1 MSINKQEQNRQIKAK
16 ILKRNGIPQKSNI
29 SLKKIEMSMSPDDWE
44 QFYQAFKY
52 PNGKPGEE

>member
-52 PNGKPGEE
+52 PNGKPEED

>member
-1 MSINKQEQNRQIKAK
+1 MNKQEQNRQIKAK